1 VNLIPGEFYDGTLVP
16 AGCGFYRNKNG
27 KLYLKLTIDSEAGHL
42 VYAWWCSGEMA
53 KSLRDALPSMG
64 VDVQEIGE
72 KFYRAAREYIAAVPC
87 RFKIIEDTNPNT
99 GKTVLKIGGVWFG
112 SGGGGGQ
119 FGGEEGLNDED
130 IESLQSM
137 LAPAD
142 DSMPF

>member
-1 VNLIPGEFYDGTLVP
+1 VNLIPGEFYDGKLVP
-16 AGCGFYRNKNG
+16 AGCGFFSNKNR

-53 KSLRDALPSMG
+53 KSLREALPSMG

-72 KFYRAAREYIAAVPC
+72 KFYRAAREYIQSVPC
-87 RFKIIEDTNPNT
+87 RFKIIEEEYN

-112 SGGGGGQ
+112 SGGGGQ

-130 IESLQSM
+130 IQSLQSM

-142 DSMPF
+142 ESMPF

>member
-1 VNLIPGEFYDGTLVP
+1 VNLIPGEFYDGKLVP

-27 KLYLKLTIDSEAGHL
+27 KLYLKLTIDSEAGDL

-53 KSLRDALPSMG
+53 KSLREALPSMG
-64 VDVQEIGE
+64 VNVQEIGVP
-72 KFYRAAREYIAAVPC
+72 FYRAAREYIQPMPC

-112 SGGGGGQ
+112 GGGGGQ

-130 IESLQSM
+130 IQSLQSM

-142 DSMPF
+142 DSIPF